1 MSKKFP
7 INFKKGNNNLS
18 IKKEEKNN
26 VDELGLST
34 LKSNEK
40 EGYSPLNDD
49 MKTHYA
55 NINDLINNKKEDIPV
70 VSEEVKEEVGVNNDI
85 DNSNSNSNNNNDID
99 KTTVVYLDEIDNE
112 LDKINKKEQP
122 FFFNNN
128 FMNKNKEEEK
138 KENNNINNTISD
150 NVSSMPLNNA
160 NNNYPKEVDY
170 EEENLGFIKNRK
182 INKKLLLI
190 IGIIFFILIL
200 GLILYSML
208 KPGTLNNISLS
219 LNDIVY
225 YGENNSFK
233 VTAIG
238 KNNLRKTK
246 YTFTVNNDIV
256 SMKNENMI
264 GKKVNNSLFAYKLG
278 SFNIEVIG
286 SYKDVSKKLNK
297 NITVCKRLSEESIP
311 QSQIIAYFNEE
322 SSLNINLGD
331 DICYKNITFE
341 IEDTSIAEINENRV
355 IKGKTKGYTS
365 LIIKQNNNTFKIDLR
380 VVDKSTV
387 NLVER
392 VYLEN
397 IEDSIVMNVNDVQIL
412 KPTIIPVNAT
422 DKNIN
427 FSSSNE
433 KIVSVNNKGEVK
445 ALNKGSAKIIVK
457 SNDGAYTNTLNV
469 IVKGSND
476 TEIETFSPVSVTIK
490 SNNANKNIANVNNL
504 IILNAKFDRKLSF
517 VPKVNIFNKDI
528 EMVCSSTDEPTCI
541 ATIKVDNNSTKGKVN
556 FVIKDY
562 KDINDTI
569 GNEVNTTTDSS
580 EVIIK

>member
-7 INFKKGNNNLS
+7 INFKNGNNNLS

-55 NINDLINNKKEDIPV
+55 NINDLINNKKEDIPA

-85 DNSNSNSNNNNDID
+85 DNSNINSNNDID
-99 KTTVVYLDEIDNE
+99 KTTVVSLDEIDNE
-112 LDKINKKEQP
+112 LDKINKKGQP

-128 FMNKNKEEEK
+128 FINKNKEEEK

>member
-7 INFKKGNNNLS
+7 INFKNGNNNLS

-55 NINDLINNKKEDIPV
+55 NINDLINNKKEDIPA

-85 DNSNSNSNNNNDID
+85 DNSNINSNNDID
-99 KTTVVYLDEIDNE
+99 KTTVVSLDEIDNE

-190 IGIIFFILIL
+190 IGIIFFVLIL

-341 IEDTSIAEINENRV
+341 IEDTPIAEINENRV

-380 VVDKSTV
+380 VVDKS
-387 NLVER
+387 NIKFVEKI
-392 VYLEN
+392 Y
-397 IEDSIVMNVNDVQIL
+397 IEDVENNIVMNVNDVKTL

>member
-70 VSEEVKEEVGVNNDI
+70 VSEEVKKEVGVNNDI
-85 DNSNSNSNNNNDID
+85 DNSNINSNNDIE
-99 KTTVVYLDEIDNE
+99 KTTVVSLDEIDNE

-225 YGENNSFK
+225 YGENNNFK

>member
-7 INFKKGNNNLS
+7 INFKNGNNNLS

-55 NINDLINNKKEDIPV
+55 NINDLINNKKEDIPA

-85 DNSNSNSNNNNDID
+85 DNSNINSNNDID
-99 KTTVVYLDEIDNE
+99 KTTVVSLDEIDNE
-112 LDKINKKEQP
+112 LDKINKKGQP

-128 FMNKNKEEEK
+128 FINKNKEEEK

-380 VVDKSTV
+380 VVDKS
-387 NLVER
+387 NIKFVEKI
-392 VYLEN
+392 Y
-397 IEDSIVMNVNDVQIL
+397 IEDVENNIVMNVNDVKTL

>member
-7 INFKKGNNNLS
+7 INFKNGNNNLS

-55 NINDLINNKKEDIPV
+55 NINDLINNKKEDIPA

-85 DNSNSNSNNNNDID
+85 DNSNINSNNDID
-99 KTTVVYLDEIDNE
+99 KTTVVSLDEIDNE

-504 IILNAKFDRKLSF
+504 IILNVKFDRKLSF

>member
-7 INFKKGNNNLS
+7 INFKNGNNNLS

-55 NINDLINNKKEDIPV
+55 NINDLINNKKEDIPA

-85 DNSNSNSNNNNDID
+85 DNSNINSNNDIE
-99 KTTVVYLDEIDNE
+99 KTTVVSLEEIDNE

>member
-55 NINDLINNKKEDIPV
+55 NINDLI
-70 VSEEVKEEVGVNNDI
+70 
-85 DNSNSNSNNNNDID
+85 
-99 KTTVVYLDEIDNE
+99 
-112 LDKINKKEQP
+112 
-122 FFFNNN
+122 NNN

-190 IGIIFFILIL
+190 IGIIFLILIL

-246 YTFTVNNDIV
+246 YTFTVNN
-256 SMKNENMI
+256 
-264 GKKVNNSLFAYKLG
+264 
-278 SFNIEVIG
+278 
-286 SYKDVSKKLNK
+286 
-297 NITVCKRLSEESIP
+297 
-311 QSQIIAYFNEE
+311 
-322 SSLNINLGD
+322 
-331 DICYKNITFE
+331 
-341 IEDTSIAEINENRV
+341 
-355 IKGKTKGYTS
+355 
-365 LIIKQNNNTFKIDLR
+365 
-380 VVDKSTV
+380 
-387 NLVER
+387 
-392 VYLEN
+392 
-397 IEDSIVMNVNDVQIL
+397 
-412 KPTIIPVNAT
+412 
-422 DKNIN
+422 
-427 FSSSNE
+427 E
-433 KIVSVNNKGEVK
+433 K
-445 ALNKGSAKIIVK
+445 
-457 SNDGAYTNTLNV
+457 
-469 IVKGSND
+469 
-476 TEIETFSPVSVTIK
+476 
-490 SNNANKNIANVNNL
+490 
-504 IILNAKFDRKLSF
+504 
-517 VPKVNIFNKDI
+517 
-528 EMVCSSTDEPTCI
+528 
-541 ATIKVDNNSTKGKVN
+541 
-556 FVIKDY
+556 
-562 KDINDTI
+562 
-569 GNEVNTTTDSS
+569 
-580 EVIIK
+580 

>member
-7 INFKKGNNNLS
+7 INFKNGNNNLS

-55 NINDLINNKKEDIPV
+55 NINDLINNKKEDIPA
-70 VSEEVKEEVGVNNDI
+70 VSEEVKEEGGVNNDI
-85 DNSNSNSNNNNDID
+85 DNSNINSNNDID
-99 KTTVVYLDEIDNE
+99 KTTVVSLDEIDNE
-112 LDKINKKEQP
+112 LDKINKKGQP

-128 FMNKNKEEEK
+128 FINKNKEEEK

-341 IEDTSIAEINENRV
+341 IEDTSIAEINDNRV

-380 VVDKSTV
+380 VVDKSTA

-504 IILNAKFDRKLSF
+504 IILNVKFDRKLSF

>member
-7 INFKKGNNNLS
+7 INFKNGNNNLS

-55 NINDLINNKKEDIPV
+55 NINDLINNKKEDIPA

-85 DNSNSNSNNNNDID
+85 DNSNINSNNDID
-99 KTTVVYLDEIDNE
+99 KTTVVSLDEIDNE

-190 IGIIFFILIL
+190 IGIIFFVLIL

-380 VVDKSTV
+380 VVDKS
-387 NLVER
+387 NIKFVEKI
-392 VYLEN
+392 Y
-397 IEDSIVMNVNDVQIL
+397 IEDVENNIVMNVNDVKTL

>member
-70 VSEEVKEEVGVNNDI
+70 VSEEVKKEVGVNNDI
-85 DNSNSNSNNNNDID
+85 DNSNINSNNDIE
-99 KTTVVYLDEIDNE
+99 KTTVVSLDEIDNE

-476 TEIETFSPVSVTIK
+476 TKIETFSPVSVTIK